1 MGSSVVKV
9 KMKMLRSL
17 LALAILSS
25 QGQSS
30 TTVHSSPSDTVHAS
44 RQARD
49 TLGRFPTPG
58 QVQREGS
65 LLDRYNQHKALIS
78 RFPVFDQTGNLV
90 QQSKA
95 MVEAAKVLFEYLEG
109 NKQAQLTFDITFE
122 TSPCLGRVE
131 DVLGLM
137 DEIVKL
143 VEVNEP
149 EIAYLEKLVK
159 NLKFEKDINKQIT
172 GSSKMVRALGHLIP
186 SLTSRSARLCI
197 SSPEDSVR
205 SFKSLAH
212 ALINIR
218 DHKDIH
224 VDDIARKHLEFSAQ
238 VMKDTATFLIQLHEI
253 HKEFKLKCHNNRMK
267 DSAVSDTMIDIMES
281 LAEFFRVRGFTDRIV
296 AIKDQILFV
305 KRITRPFED
314 LNQLGVLDT
323 TLTCDFEHGSYEEL
337 ALTLDDIG
345 ELIKNVGLQTLSQD
359 LGIDFELGLINQL

>member
-1 MGSSVVKV
+1 MGSVVKV
-9 KMKMLRSL
+9 KMKVLRSL

-30 TTVHSSPSDTVHAS
+30 PTVHSSPSDTVPAS

-65 LLDRYNQHKALIS
+65 LLDRYNQQKALIS
-78 RFPVFDQTGNLV
+78 RFPVFDQKGNLV

-131 DVLGLM
+131 DVLALM

-143 VEVNEP
+143 VEVNAP
-149 EIAYLEKLVK
+149 EIVYL
-159 NLKFEKDINKQIT
+159 DKQIT
-172 GSSKMVRALGHLIP
+172 DSAKMVRALGHLIP
-186 SLTSRSARLCI
+186 SLTSPSARLCI

-218 DHKDIH
+218 DHK
-224 VDDIARKHLEFSAQ
+224 
-238 VMKDTATFLIQLHEI
+238 
-253 HKEFKLKCHNNRMK
+253 
-267 DSAVSDTMIDIMES
+267 
-281 LAEFFRVRGFTDRIV
+281 
-296 AIKDQILFV
+296 
-305 KRITRPFED
+305 
-314 LNQLGVLDT
+314 
-323 TLTCDFEHGSYEEL
+323 
-337 ALTLDDIG
+337 
-345 ELIKNVGLQTLSQD
+345 
-359 LGIDFELGLINQL
+359 

>member
-1 MGSSVVKV
+1 MGSGVVKV
-9 KMKMLRSL
+9 KIEMLSSML
-17 LALAILSS
+17 ILALLSA
-25 QGQSS
+25 QAQSS
-30 TTVHSSPSDTVHAS
+30 TTFHSSPSDTVHAS

-65 LLDRYNQHKALIS
+65 LLDRYNQHKALIT

-95 MVEAAKVLFEYLEG
+95 MVEAAKVLFEYLKG

-131 DVLGLM
+131 DVLALM

-186 SLTSRSARLCI
+186 SLTSHSARLCK
-197 SSPEDSVR
+197 PR
-205 SFKSLAH
+205 RF
-212 ALINIR
+212 
-218 DHKDIH
+218 
-224 VDDIARKHLEFSAQ
+224 
-238 VMKDTATFLIQLHEI
+238 
-253 HKEFKLKCHNNRMK
+253 C
-267 DSAVSDTMIDIMES
+267 
-281 LAEFFRVRGFTDRIV
+281 
-296 AIKDQILFV
+296 QIY
-305 KRITRPFED
+305 
-314 LNQLGVLDT
+314 Q
-323 TLTCDFEHGSYEEL
+323 
-337 ALTLDDIG
+337 
-345 ELIKNVGLQTLSQD
+345 
-359 LGIDFELGLINQL
+359 